1 MKINAPEFISADFF
15 MKNETPELD
24 ALPLI
29 TVSQVHGS
37 DILVVDDGNYSLTE
51 KVKADGILL
60 KTQRASA
67 ALRFADCAPVMIWP
81 ESDET
86 PGGIYSSRQ
95 GKGLNS
101 DDKWVMIL
109 HSGYKGTVLN
119 ISGKGVEL
127 AGSKNLCAWVGPCIG
142 FDDYMRDFH
151 NDEWT
156 QKGLQT
162 FHEANYRISG
172 DKVYFDLAGEIKK
185 QLLEAGLTEGNI
197 TLSGINTF
205 RDSHCCSYRRGDVK
219 ERMTLYVRIK

>member
-1 MKINAPEFISADFF
+1 MKINTARFISADFF

-37 DILVVDDGNYSLTE
+37 DILVVDDENYLLPE

-60 KTQRASA
+60 KTRKAAA

-81 ESDET
+81 DD
-86 PGGIYSSRQ
+86 
-95 GKGLNS
+95 NS
-101 DDKWVMIL
+101 NDKNDKWVMIL

-119 ISGKGVEL
+119 ISGKGAKL
-127 AGSKNLCAWVGPCIG
+127 AGSKKLHAWVGPCIG
-142 FDDYMRDFH
+142 FDDYMRDFI

-156 QKGLQT
+156 QNGLKT
-162 FHEANYRISG
+162 FHDSNYRISG
-172 DKVYFDLAGEIKK
+172 DKVFFDLAGEIKS
-185 QLLEAGLTEGNI
+185 QLLEAGLSDENI
-197 TLSGINTF
+197 ILSGINTF
-205 RDSHCCSYRRGDVK
+205 RDDKCCSYRRGDLK